1 MRVPQSKIQNPK
13 SKTLIAAIALTAVTL
28 LVPAARAIEQGTAAQ
43 ASPITP
49 TVPQIL
55 DKYVEA
61 LGGKEAIQKPATC
74 VMKGSITTPATGETG
89 SIEVYRKAPNKEVV
103 VIDLAS
109 NGGPTP
115 QGYNGSAAWYVDPDD
130 GPQDMDPGGAAAM
143 KFQSEFYRDIRLK
156 ELYARFAFGGTAK
169 VAGRDAYV
177 IEATRQDGSEEKM
190 YFDTA
195 SGLMVRNDTPYVTPD
210 GESTTQST
218 FEDFQAVDGI
228 QMAFTVRQS
237 TPDFDYVIR
246 YKDIRYNVP
255 IDDAKFEKPRQAVTS
270 DK

>member
-1 MRVPQSKIQNPK
+1 MRIPQSKIRPK
-13 SKTLIAAIALTAVTL
+13 SKISRMWIAAIVVTT
-28 LVPAARAIEQGTAAQ
+28 VTSVAAASAMGQGTAAPG
-43 ASPITP
+43 SPMTP
-49 TVPQIL
+49 TVDQIL
-55 DKYVEA
+55 DKYVQA
-61 LGGKEAIQKPATC
+61 LGGKDAVQKPTTC
-74 VMKGSITTPATGETG
+74 VMKGSITTPGTGETG
-89 SIEVYRKAPNKEVV
+89 SIEVYRKAPNKQVL

-156 ELYARFAFGGTAK
+156 QLYSTFAFGGTAK
-169 VAGRDAYV
+169 VGGRDAYV
-177 IEATRQDGSEEKM
+177 VEATRRDGGQEKM
-190 YFDTA
+190 YFDAA

-210 GESTTQST
+210 GESTMQST
-218 FEDFQAVDGI
+218 FEDFRAVDGI
-228 QMAFTVRQS
+228 QVPFTIRQT

-255 IDDAKFEKPRQAVTS
+255 IDDAKFDKPAKQ
-270 DK
+270 

>member
-1 MRVPQSKIQNPK
+1 MRVLQSRIRKPK
-13 SKTLIAAIALTAVTL
+13 PRLLIATIALTAATSV
-28 LVPAARAIEQGTAAQ
+28 VAARAVEQETAAQ

-49 TVPQIL
+49 TVEQIL
-55 DKYVEA
+55 DKYVQA
-61 LGGKEAIQKPATC
+61 LGGKEAVQKPATC
-74 VMKGSITTPATGETG
+74 VMKGSITTPATGEKG
-89 SIEVYRKAPNKEVV
+89 SIEVYRKAPNKQLI
-103 VIDLAS
+103 VIDIAS

-130 GPQDMDPGGAAAM
+130 GPQDMDPDGAAAM

-156 ELYARFAFGGTAK
+156 ELYSRFAFGGTAK
-169 VAGRDAYV
+169 VGGRDAYV
-177 IEATRQDGSEEKM
+177 IEATRRDGGQEKM

-210 GESTTQST
+210 GEGTMESI

-246 YKDIRYNVP
+246 YQEIRYNVP
-255 IDDAKFEKPRQAVTS
+255 IDDAKFEKPAKQ
-270 DK
+270 